1 MFSRFDGAP
10 FPCKGHIC
18 LWLISSHSWVHT
30 VFVTTVPC
38 PELDTIL
45 FGNRKP
51 FKSSWNVPEV
61 FAWVVWFS
69 HPDLS
74 VTHFGECD
82 MEIRTSRLSGVQ
94 WLTQC
99 HPRFSSWQNQGLNLS
114 LLLSESMVFV
124 IACVTL
130 IRRAQQKALAV
141 DWLELSRLYWKLS
154 KLKWLAL
161 QY

>member
-30 VFVTTVPC
+30 VSLTTVPC

-69 HPDLS
+69 LPDSMCHLWW
-74 VTHFGECD
+74 VWHGD
-82 MEIRTSRLSGVQ
+82 KDVKAQ

-99 HPRFSSWQNQGLNLS
+99 HSRFSSWQNQGLNLS

-154 KLKWLAL
+154 KLKWLTL

>member
-1 MFSRFDGAP
+1 MFSQFDGAP

-18 LWLISSHSWVHT
+18 LWLISPILEYTQFLSLLCLAQSLT
-30 VFVTTVPC
+30 QFFLVTGNISNHLEMC
-38 PELDTIL
+38 QRSLHELSGFPTQTL
-45 FGNRKP
+45 C
-51 FKSSWNVPEV
+51 
-61 FAWVVWFS
+61 
-69 HPDLS
+69 
-74 VTHFGECD
+74 VTFGECD

>member
-30 VFVTTVPC
+30 VSLTTVPC

-51 FKSSWNVPEV
+51 FKSFWNVPEV
-61 FAWVVWFS
+61 FAWAVWFS
-69 HPDLS
+69 HPDFMCHLWWVWHGDKDLS
-74 VTHFGECD
+74 G
-82 MEIRTSRLSGVQ
+82 LSGVQ
-94 WLTQC
+94 CLTQC

-114 LLLSESMVFV
+114 LLLSIHGLCHCLCHFDKKSTAEGT
-124 IACVTL
+124 CC
-130 IRRAQQKALAV
+130 
-141 DWLELSRLYWKLS
+141 WLVGIE
-154 KLKWLAL
+154 
-161 QY
+161 